1 MITGLRFRGPA
12 RTAVLACALGL
23 ALAAPSAFA
32 QTAPAKSAA
41 PAAKGSAK
49 PRLIF
54 AVSEGTSGGIDAA
67 EALLKYQPLAGVIEK
82 TLGAEVLV
90 VLARDFGKLEESMQK
105 QAYDLVM
112 ARPSDYPARGIRD
125 YKYTL
130 VTTANPDGMCTFIVP
145 KDSPLKKIEDAKG
158 LRIALPET
166 TSYMAKFCRAEL
178 RDRGI
183 EAAKEPKLQYLR
195 EQDVVGYSVET
206 GIVDVGGVASYSG
219 VARNWEKK
227 GGRVIHRSVKQPYFP
242 MVAGPRLTAADVTK
256 LKEALTALDKSDE
269 GKKVLSTIG
278 VQGFVAGEDKRLLEL
293 LKWLGS

>member
-1 MITGLRFRGPA
+1 MKPGLRIPA
-12 RTAVLACALGL
+12 LAACALLLTLG
-23 ALAAPSAFA
+23 AANTIA
-32 QTAPAKSAA
+32 QTTPAKAA
-41 PAAKGSAK
+41 TPATPAKGAAK

-54 AVSEGTSGGIDAA
+54 AVSEGSSGGIDAA

-82 TLGAEVLV
+82 ALNAEVSV
-90 VLARDFGKLEESMQK
+90 VLARDFAKLEESMQK
-105 QAYDLVM
+105 QTYDLVM

-130 VTTANPDGMCTFIVP
+130 VSTANPDGMCTFIVP
-145 KDSPLKKIEDAKG
+145 KDSKLQKIEDAKG

-183 EAAKEPKLQYLR
+183 EAAKEPKLQYMR

-206 GIVDVGGVASYSG
+206 GIADIGGVASYSG

-227 GGRVIHRSVKQPYFP
+227 GGRVLHRSIKQPYFP
-242 MVAGPRLTAADVTK
+242 MVAGPRIAAADVAR
-256 LKEALTALDKSDE
+256 LKEALLALDKSDD

-278 VQGFVAGEDKRLLEL
+278 VQGFVASDDKRLLEL

>member
-1 MITGLRFRGPA
+1 MKPGLRFPA
-12 RTAVLACALGL
+12 IAACVLLLALG
-23 ALAAPSAFA
+23 AGGTAA
-32 QTAPAKSAA
+32 QTPPAKAA
-41 PAAKGSAK
+41 TPAKGAAK

-82 TLGAEVLV
+82 ALNAEVSV
-90 VLARDFGKLEESMQK
+90 VLARDFAKLEENMQK
-105 QAYDLVM
+105 QTYDLVM

-130 VTTANPDGMCTFIVP
+130 VSTANPDGMCTFIVP
-145 KDSPLKKIEDAKG
+145 KDSQLKKIEEAKG

-183 EAAKEPKLQYLR
+183 DAAKEPKLQYMR
-195 EQDVVGYSVET
+195 EQDVVGYSVEN
-206 GIVDVGGVASYSG
+206 GIADIGGVASYSG

-227 GGRVIHRSVKQPYFP
+227 GGRVIHRSIKQPYFP
-242 MVAGPRLTAADVTK
+242 MVAGPRIATADVGH
-256 LKEALTALDKSDE
+256 LKEALLALDKSDE

-278 VQGFVAGEDKRLLEL
+278 IQGFVASDDKRLLEL

>member
-1 MITGLRFRGPA
+1 MPKMPIA
-12 RTAVLACALGL
+12 SL
-23 ALAAPSAFA
+23 ALFALLLPVPA
-32 QTAPAKSAA
+32 QTQAQTPAKAPAAKSAA
-41 PAAKGSAK
+41 AR

-54 AVSEGTSGGIDAA
+54 AVSEGSSGGIDAA
-67 EALLKYQPLAGVIEK
+67 EALLKYQPLVDVIEQ
-82 TLGAEVLV
+82 TLNAEVSM

-105 QAYDLVM
+105 QTYDLVM

-130 VTTANPDGMCTFIVP
+130 VTTARPDGMCTFIVR

-158 LRIALPET
+158 GRISLPET

-183 EAAKEPKLQYLR
+183 DAAREPKLQYVR
-195 EQDVVGYSVET
+195 EQDVVGYSVENN
-206 GIVDVGGVASYSG
+206 IADIGGVASYSG

-227 GGRVIHRSVKQPYFP
+227 GGRILHISIKQPYFP
-242 MVAGPRLTAADVTK
+242 LIAGPRIPAADVAR
-256 LKEALTALDKSDE
+256 LKEALVQLDSSE
-269 GKKVLSTIG
+269 AGKKVLTGIG
-278 VQGFVAGEDKRLLEL
+278 IQGFSAGDDKRLLDL

>member
-1 MITGLRFRGPA
+1 MDLKHC
-12 RTAVLACALGL
+12 LATLIGL
-23 ALAAPSAFA
+23 ALLAGTGLGGAQTPSA
-32 QTAPAKSAA
+32 KAA
-41 PAAKGSAK
+41 AGSSK

-82 TLGAEVLV
+82 ALNAEVSV
-90 VLARDFGKLEESMQK
+90 VLARDFGKLEENMQK

-145 KDSPLKKIEDAKG
+145 KDSPLKKIEEAKG

-178 RDRGI
+178 RDHGI
-183 EAAKEPKLQYLR
+183 DAAKEPKLQYQR
-195 EQDVVGYSVET
+195 EQDVVGYSIET
-206 GIVDVGGVASYSG
+206 GIADVGGVASYSG

-227 GGRVIHRSVKQPYFP
+227 GGRVLHRSVKQPYFP
-242 MVAGPRLTAADVTK
+242 MIAGPRIATADVAR
-256 LKEALTALDKSDE
+256 LKEALTALEKSDE
-269 GKKVLSTIG
+269 GKKVLTTIG
-278 VQGFVAGEDKRLLEL
+278 IQGFVPGEDKRLLDL
-293 LKWLGS
+293 LKWLGA